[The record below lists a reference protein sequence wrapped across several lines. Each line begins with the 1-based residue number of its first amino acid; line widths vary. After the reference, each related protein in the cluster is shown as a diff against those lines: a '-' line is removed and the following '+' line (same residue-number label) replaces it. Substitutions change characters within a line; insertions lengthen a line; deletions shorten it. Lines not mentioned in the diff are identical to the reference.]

1 VNDAIELAG
10 SPPPM
15 VPQSYAEKA
24 MASLMQLHSDLMEE
38 KERRVD
44 LYRRLMEKEQQLAE
58 LKMYV
63 KLLEE
68 RKADAA
74 APAPPTPVQAVT
86 PPPPPPISFVARARI
101 KPSPETG
108 EGARLGPTP
117 HPPPAAVQPPPPVA
131 RAVAAA
137 RAQNAWASP
146 TVDGWRSW

>member
-1 VNDAIELAG
+1 MNDAIELAQP
-10 SPPPM
+10 PPPM

-68 RKADAA
+68 RGGQKAEP
-74 APAPPTPVQAVT
+74 APAPTQAVT
-86 PPPPPPISFVARARI
+86 PPPPPPISFVERARA
-101 KPSPETG
+101 
-108 EGARLGPTP
+108 
-117 HPPPAAVQPPPPVA
+117 AAPRPVVPQPPPPMPRPV
-131 RAVAAA
+131 AVAAGA
-137 RAQNAWASP
+137 PRPNAWAAP
-146 TVDGWRSW
+146 TADGWRSW

>member
-1 VNDAIELAG
+1 MNDAIELAG
-10 SPPPM
+10 QPPPM

-68 RKADAA
+68 RNAPKAEA
-74 APAPPTPVQAVT
+74 APPPPPPAPVQAVT
-86 PPPPPPISFVARARI
+86 PPPPPPISFVERARA
-101 KPSPETG
+101 
-108 EGARLGPTP
+108 
-117 HPPPAAVQPPPPVA
+117 AAPRPVAPQPPPPAPRPVA
-131 RAVAAA
+131 SVAAGSS
-137 RAQNAWASP
+137 RPNAWAGPS
-146 TVDGWRSW
+146 DGWRTW

>member
-1 VNDAIELAG
+1 MNDAIELAG
-10 SPPPM
+10 QPPPM

-68 RKADAA
+68 KKAEA
-74 APAPPTPVQAVT
+74 APPPVPVQAVT
-86 PPPPPPISFVARARI
+86 PPPPPISFVERARAM
-101 KPSPETG
+101 
-108 EGARLGPTP
+108 
-117 HPPPAAVQPPPPVA
+117 PPRPVVPQPPPPIPRTVSPQLRPVA
-131 RAVAAA
+131 SAAGA
-137 RAQNAWASP
+137 RPNAWAGP
-146 TVDGWRSW
+146 TAEGWRSW